1 MEAMAVAVGSS
12 TASSSMAT
20 ALTLSSQCMGD
31 DRVGSIG
38 TTRKMGLGSS
48 MVGRMVAIPQ
58 RRKGD
63 AMRLARMGSKVS
75 HAEVEV
81 KAQSEPM
88 KNAPPVFP
96 LLDLYDFICR
106 WEFGWVGLDSLL
118 QLMINFRF

>member
-1 MEAMAVAVGSS
+1 MEAIAVTVGSS
-12 TASSSMAT
+12 TAPSSMAT
-20 ALTLSSQCMGD
+20 ALTLSSQWMGD

-38 TTRKMGLGSS
+38 TARKMGLGSS

-63 AMRLARMGSKVS
+63 AMRLPLRMGSKVS
-75 HAEVEV
+75 RAEVEV

-88 KNAPPVFP
+88 KDAPPLFP

-106 WEFGWVGLDSLL
+106 WEFGWVGLELI
-118 QLMINFRF
+118 MNFRF

>member
-38 TTRKMGLGSS
+38 TTRKMG
-48 MVGRMVAIPQ
+48 
-58 RRKGD
+58 D

-88 KNAPPVFP
+88 KDGPPVFP

-106 WEFGWVGLDSLL
+106 WEVGWVGLDSPL

>member
-20 ALTLSSQCMGD
+20 ALMLSSQSMGD

-63 AMRLARMGSKVS
+63 AMRLPRMGSKVS

-88 KNAPPVFP
+88 KNAPPLFP

-106 WEFGWVGLDSLL
+106 WEFGWVGLDSPL
-118 QLMINFRF
+118 QLMVNFRF

>member
-20 ALTLSSQCMGD
+20 ALTLSSQSMGD
-31 DRVGSIG
+31 DRGGSVG

-75 HAEVEV
+75 RAEVEV

-88 KNAPPVFP
+88 KNAPPLFP

-106 WEFGWVGLDSLL
+106 WEFGWVGLDSPL